1 MDGVYRGL
9 GQRIVEAA
17 RLAVELHLKQEAE
30 QSRCL
35 AADGVGC
42 GFPTD
47 GNASPSG
54 SRFIRPLAAEGEA
67 A

>member
-1 MDGVYRGL
+1 MDGVYRSL

-30 QSRCL
+30 RSQRI
-35 AADGVGC
+35 AADGVG
-42 GFPTD
+42 GGYPTD
-47 GNASPSG
+47 GSALRSD
-54 SRFIRPLAAEGEA
+54 SRLIRSIAAEGEA

>member
-1 MDGVYRGL
+1 MDGAYRDL

-17 RLAVELHLKQEAE
+17 RLAVALHLKQEAE
-30 QSRCL
+30 QSRRI
-35 AADGVGC
+35 AADGVGG

-47 GNASPSG
+47 GSSSRSG
-54 SRFIRPLAAEGEA
+54 VRFIRPLAAEGEA